1 MFIVGNLYN
10 RKKDIHYKYGGN
22 QYSGIAPCAGHPYVF
37 LFSSPQGEEY
47 GYQDDWLTDQKY
59 QYTGEGQFGKMEMER
74 GNKVQI
80 F

>member
-1 MFIVGNLYN
+1 
-10 RKKDIHYKYGGN
+10 
-22 QYSGIAPCAGHPYVF
+22 